1 MISTSC
7 RGCRFA
13 VKDMGGDQTGCQ
25 ADMLKRFQE
34 QGKVELES
42 VEGVESYKTIDCF
55 CPMFRPTDWMNEL
68 GHEQAITEARRERTL
83 AVAAIVSCE
92 KGELSDVARTAE
104 ILEQQTL
111 KPTEVVFVITP
122 RSVVKPKDVLS
133 TLRDLEPS
141 YQYSLRFVVDSSYT
155 ETDAIQEGVGSN
167 MKSVFILLAEAG
179 QPLEN
184 HYLADLDYLVNDQN
198 QRVVLIDF
206 GKIHGMLIQTMAF
219 YMVGGFHEV
228 VWQETE
234 EKIANVAEKLKRI
247 AKDQNSQYLILS
259 ELPHVS

>member
-1 MISTSC
+1 M
-7 RGCRFA
+7 
-13 VKDMGGDQTGCQ
+13 
-25 ADMLKRFQE
+25 
-34 QGKVELES
+34 
-42 VEGVESYKTIDCF
+42 
-55 CPMFRPTDWMNEL
+55 
-68 GHEQAITEARRERTL
+68 
-83 AVAAIVSCE
+83 
-92 KGELSDVARTAE
+92 
-104 ILEQQTL
+104 EQQTL

-184 HYLADLDYLVNDQN
+184 NYLADLDYLVNDQN

-234 EKIANVAEKLKRI
+234 EKIANVAEKLRRI

>member
-7 RGCRFA
+7 RSCRFA

-34 QGKVELES
+34 EGRVELEA

-55 CPMFRPTDWMNEL
+55 CPMFRPANWMGEL
-68 GHEQAITEARRERTL
+68 SYEQAVVEARRERALT
-83 AVAAIVSCE
+83 VAAIVSCE

-104 ILEQQTL
+104 MLEQQTI
-111 KPTEVVFVITP
+111 KPNEVVFVITS
-122 RSVVKPKDVLS
+122 RSAVKPKDVLS

-141 YQYSLRFVVDSSYT
+141 YQYSLRFVLDASYT
-155 ETDAIQEGVGSN
+155 EMDAIQEGIGN
-167 MKSVFILLAEAG
+167 NLKSVFILLVEAG

-184 HYLADLDYLVNDQN
+184 YYLADLDHLINDQN
-198 QRVVLIDF
+198 QRVVLVDP

-219 YMVGGFHEV
+219 DMVGGFHEV

-234 EKIANVAEKLKRI
+234 DKIADVSEKLRRI
-247 AKDQNSQYLILS
+247 AKDQNSQHLILS